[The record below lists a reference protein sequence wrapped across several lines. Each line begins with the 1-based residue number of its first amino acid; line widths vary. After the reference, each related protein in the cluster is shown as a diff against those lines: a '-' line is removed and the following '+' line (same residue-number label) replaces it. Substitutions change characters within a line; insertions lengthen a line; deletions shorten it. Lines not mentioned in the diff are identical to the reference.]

1 MREFIYYSKTAPTSG
16 SGVKQDL
23 IKSGRL
29 DIAIHSIIS
38 SFFLS
43 HSIRE
48 DVKLHLVFD
57 GPPDPTK
64 HLELIPNKDRNFKKS
79 DISSTIKKMLYK
91 YKEGEKSEVFPGF
104 WVEKKSLVG
113 LLKELIKEGKEI
125 YLLDRKGENIRSTKL
140 PENSVFLLGD
150 HEGLPKLKKELK
162 RIKDNIHTTSL
173 GKKTYFASQT
183 ISILNNELDFR
194 EE

>member
-79 DISSTIKKMLYK
+79 RLLKKNIDSPDIAMNHS
-91 YKEGEKSEVFPGF
+91 FHF
-104 WVEKKSLVG
+104 EKK
-113 LLKELIKEGKEI
+113 
-125 YLLDRKGENIRSTKL
+125 
-140 PENSVFLLGD
+140 
-150 HEGLPKLKKELK
+150 
-162 RIKDNIHTTSL
+162 
-173 GKKTYFASQT
+173 
-183 ISILNNELDFR
+183 LNNLQQN
-194 EE
+194 